1 MSFSLSF
8 LQLKNIDKLFYRKM
22 FNLDLSHGFRL
33 FIYLQSDYYKRY
45 VPLSEYYI
53 WIYIMSTCPSLV
65 ILLLVR
71 VLTGLFTV

>member
-1 MSFSLSF
+1 
-8 LQLKNIDKLFYRKM
+8 M
-22 FNLDLSHGFRL
+22 FNLDLSHGFR

>member
-1 MSFSLSF
+1 MSLSLSF
-8 LQLKNIDKLFYRKM
+8 MQLKNIDKLFYRKM

-33 FIYLQSDYYKRY
+33 LIYHQSDYYKRY

-53 WIYIMSTCPSLV
+53 WIYIKSICPSLV